1 MIDIDNA
8 KEVFCDYVKNFDSN
22 NEKVAMKISHTMRVI
37 DLSEQIANYL
47 NLCKTDIELA
57 KLIALLHDIGRFEQ
71 VAKYN
76 SFKDYKTEDHAELGV
91 KILFTDNFIRK
102 FIQDDKYDNT
112 IKIAISNH
120 NKYSIQEGLNEKELL
135 HCKIIRDADKID
147 ILNSMCLRKI
157 KDIFDID
164 VEDLCKLKISDE
176 VYNDFLKL
184 KQVKYSKEVT
194 KLDLWVATIAF
205 IFDLNYTFSFKYIKE
220 KDYINI
226 FINKVKCE
234 DKDTKERIKTI
245 KEIANKYIN
254 EKIGG

>member
-1 MIDIDNA
+1 MIDIDKA

-22 NEKVAMKISHTMRVI
+22 NEKVSMKISHTMRVI

-112 IKIAISNH
+112 IKIAI
-120 NKYSIQEGLNEKELL
+120 
-135 HCKIIRDADKID
+135 
-147 ILNSMCLRKI
+147 
-157 KDIFDID
+157 
-164 VEDLCKLKISDE
+164 
-176 VYNDFLKL
+176 
-184 KQVKYSKEVT
+184 
-194 KLDLWVATIAF
+194 
-205 IFDLNYTFSFKYIKE
+205 
-220 KDYINI
+220 
-226 FINKVKCE
+226 
-234 DKDTKERIKTI
+234 
-245 KEIANKYIN
+245 
-254 EKIGG
+254 